1 MGQDSTG
8 QDRIASLSLCLCLEC
23 ARRLHC
29 QDKYEKHA
37 KFASSS
43 SSSQQHFLCAF
54 LLIHLLLL
62 RLLFHFFPQT
72 FLKVQHCRWVEA
84 GPRSL
89 FSLYA
94 LSLSLPFGCCV
105 FCITKCKLI
114 LLLQARGRGR
124 YVAFLL
130 VARMKFNGFHFVV
143 VCNDPRA
150 TPRQHAMPVWGGAEQ
165 TARWGKRWG
174 GYAKHFVLFCHV
186 NYASAAF
193 LLVVVAVAVSPNET
207 EIIIFCLI

>member
-37 KFASSS
+37 KFASSP

-130 VARMKFNGFHFVV
+130 VARMKFNGFH
-143 VCNDPRA
+143 DTIHEPRPGNTLCRFGA
-150 TPRQHAMPVWGGAEQ
+150 GQSRQPGGGRGGEAMQNISCCFAMWIMHQ
-165 TARWGKRWG
+165 Q
-174 GYAKHFVLFCHV
+174 H
-186 NYASAAF
+186 
-193 LLVVVAVAVSPNET
+193 
-207 EIIIFCLI
+207 FCLLLLLLLLAQTKQKLLFFA

>member
-1 MGQDSTG
+1 MKNMQSLRRRRRHRHLPSSISYAPSCLFVSFFFFFFFVFFFTFFP
-8 QDRIASLSLCLCLEC
+8 RHSSRCNIAGSWRPALVLYLPSILSLSLSI
-23 ARRLHC
+23 
-29 QDKYEKHA
+29 
-37 KFASSS
+37 F
-43 SSSQQHFLCAF
+43 
-54 LLIHLLLL
+54 
-62 RLLFHFFPQT
+62 
-72 FLKVQHCRWVEA
+72 
-84 GPRSL
+84 
-89 FSLYA
+89 
-94 LSLSLPFGCCV
+94 LPFGCCV

-165 TARWGKRWG
+165 TARWGKTRG

-193 LLVVVAVAVSPNET
+193 LLVVIVVAVAVSRNDT

>member
-1 MGQDSTG
+1 MGHRIGQDSTG

-43 SSSQQHFLCAF
+43 SSSSSSQQHFLCAF
-54 LLIHLLLL
+54 LLIRLLLLL

-72 FLKVQHCRWVEA
+72 FLKVQHCRCVEA

-89 FSLYA
+89 SSLYS
-94 LSLSLPFGCCV
+94 LSLSLSLSFPFGCCV

-165 TARWGKRWG
+165 TARWGKSCG
-174 GYAKHFVLFCHV
+174 EAMQNISCCF
-186 NYASAAF
+186 AM
-193 LLVVVAVAVSPNET
+193 
-207 EIIIFCLI
+207 